1 MAKQTPKD
9 ESAMPYEATSQGVML
24 TPEQLVEMGYHMAAE
39 DSQPQ
44 ARGAPAIW
52 KDYSG
57 EKVALYARA
66 KPLEVQQSL
75 DSGMSPL
82 EVLASLSKEEVE
94 VWTESLP
101 MGQLS
106 RLLDELS
113 PSAFGFYGIS
123 TPDREKEGRIRY
135 AVKSIRDELDERTS
149 HTRSMR
155 SIAASEQARE
165 DGRVGRWSFSAH
177 PDYPFTV
184 KEYYKTIGIKPSGS
198 EVRVIVPLQYVPEDI
213 KATIEDMIEPERQR
227 YLAEQE
233 AHEQMAAP
241 EPVTEP
247 YSLPTGEDEKP
258 KERGPGLGRP
268 GDGRVSALGEALG
281 KGGH

>member
-1 MAKQTPKD
+1 
-9 ESAMPYEATSQGVML
+9 MPYDSSSQSVML

-44 ARGAPAIW
+44 ARGAPTIL

-57 EKVALYARA
+57 EKVALYART

-75 DSGMSPL
+75 DRGMSPL

-101 MGQLS
+101 MGELS

-113 PSAFGFYGIS
+113 PSAFGFYGVS

-177 PDYPFTV
+177 PDYPFKV

-227 YLAEQE
+227 YLTAQTPPEQDALPAYE
-233 AHEQMAAP
+233 SATP
-241 EPVTEP
+241 EPE
-247 YSLPTGEDEKP
+247 TGEGEER
-258 KERGPGLGRP
+258 KERSPGLGRP